1 MLETLPQFAVYAGVQ
16 DTKRLMKEWKN
27 FFSKTFSTISY
38 SRHGQWCCQKLTFF
52 FQKKKL
58 TSKGK
63 KPASCI
69 VFLISTKISF
79 SMCHKTF
86 WRMWHFQMLRLL
98 FLIKNIFPDL
108 GFPTQYHGYTFSLLM
123 YWSRSFASSENNYN
137 VQVRKV
143 GKK

>member
-1 MLETLPQFAVYAGVQ
+1 MFETLPQFAVYPSVQ
-16 DTKRLMKEWKN
+16 DTKRLIEEWKN
-27 FFSKTFSTISY
+27 IFSKIFSTISY
-38 SRHGQWCCQKLTFF
+38 SRHGQWCCQKLKFF
-52 FQKKKL
+52 PKKDIDIKKK
-58 TSKGK
+58 KA
-63 KPASCI
+63 ASCI
-69 VFLISTKISF
+69 VFLISTKISY